1 MKTNSK
7 QVRELIRAHVL
18 GCVTDNNENT
28 YPTFKEAAKR
38 LLEEFDRV
46 ANHKHNLHRL
56 PNDQERF
63 SDYLCG
69 LPFSFEYTHEGIKDY
84 LNGLGIN
91 PTGKEYTNDANMK
104 LYHYLIWSEINK
116 K

>member
-7 QVRELIRAHVL
+7 EVREQIRTHIED
-18 GCVTDNNENT
+18 CVYSEHETT
-28 YPTFKEAAKR
+28 YSTFKEAKER
-38 LLEEFDRV
+38 LLSEFDRV
-46 ANHKHNLHRL
+46 ANHKYNLKRI

-91 PTGKEYTNDANMK
+91 PIGKEYTNDASMK